1 MAELDPRLQI
11 LARDVVHFASYTS
24 GLQLRSYQ
32 VDVARAVVRS
42 VIEGLGLTFVV
53 ILPRQSGKNE
63 LQAQLQAY
71 LLTLFSCQRSGMVQV
86 SPTWKPQAA
95 NAMSRLEAVLNA
107 NVVIK
112 DRWKKHHGHIYQVE
126 GARLTFLSGSPTSNI
141 DRKSVV

>member
-42 VIEGLGLTFVV
+42 VIENLGLTFVV

-63 LQAQLQAY
+63 LQAQLQ
-71 LLTLFSCQRSGMVQV
+71 
-86 SPTWKPQAA
+86 KP
-95 NAMSRLEAVLNA
+95 
-107 NVVIK
+107 IC
-112 DRWKKHHGHIYQVE
+112 
-126 GARLTFLSGSPTSNI
+126 
-141 DRKSVV
+141 